1 MRGPRSEDNKTE
13 AALWWPCSNNSF
25 LLVAKTAGVPSR
37 AFAVAK
43 VWYLKCNAFQLGLK
57 VIYRC
62 R

>member
-13 AALWWPCSNNSF
+13 AALWWPCSNYSF

-43 VWYLKCNAFQLGLK
+43 VWYLK
-57 VIYRC
+57 
-62 R
+62 